1 MRTEKLRPIGPRRVG
16 DLVSLA
22 CVPKLDAPNG
32 RVTLPGPGIG
42 DEVTKIDANSPTP
55 RGAARRPVFQGAE
68 PQDRGANGVEHG
80 QDAPQK
86 HKPHRS
92 HSHPHQL
99 QHTDEI
105 TGIESRAATSATK
118 SGVEAEPAAMPGAGT
133 HAAPREQPPAEAEP
147 APALVAES
155 IIAAE
160 TLKGAAATTVP
171 SGSTAHLR
179 DEVAQRRHGLRGTFH
194 LVRELVT
201 QTYRRGVEIELMHRA
216 FGFAALGFV
225 TLVPLLIVVAAA
237 APLNGR
243 SFPAWAIAGL
253 GLSGRAASAVNG
265 LFGPTAKVLSTTTAL
280 SAAVLAVFGLSFVSV
295 VQTGLAR
302 VWELPA
308 ARLLSVWRQA
318 IWLAVL
324 LGLLIVG
331 ADLLALLHH
340 GWFITT
346 VRWCATAGG
355 ALAFFWW
362 TQHFLLESRVPWR
375 ALLPGAVLTVA
386 GLVGLRVF
394 SAVIFGPLI
403 VSSAIT
409 YGAIGAVLI
418 VVSWLIGIGYVI
430 FGAALVGRVLHEA
443 FGNGRK

>member
-1 MRTEKLRPIGPRRVG
+1 
-16 DLVSLA
+16 
-22 CVPKLDAPNG
+22 VPKLDAPNG
-32 RVTLPGPGIG
+32 RVVLPGPGIG
-42 DEVTKIDANSPTP
+42 DEVNTIDANSPFP
-55 RGAARRPVFQGAE
+55 RDAAPQRPVFEGTALQGAN
-68 PQDRGANGVEHG
+68 PQDQGSNGVARGEG
-80 QDAPQK
+80 APAK
-86 HKPHRS
+86 YRPHSR
-92 HSHPHQL
+92 HPHQL
-99 QHTDEI
+99 QQTDEI
-105 TGIESRAATSATK
+105 TGIEPRSAGSAVK
-118 SGVEAEPAAMPGAGT
+118 SAGSGVKATVPGAKSAAK
-133 HAAPREQPPAEAEP
+133 AAPEADAEVHGDADTEP
-147 APALVAES
+147 APVIIAES

-160 TLKGAAATTVP
+160 ATKSAGSEVLAPGAAELLEIQLGGRP
-171 SGSTAHLR
+171 
-179 DEVAQRRHGLRGTFH
+179 HGLRGV
-194 LVRELVT
+194 LRIARELVA

-265 LFGPTAKVLSTTTAL
+265 LFGPAARVLSTTTAL

-295 VQTGLAR
+295 VQTGMAR

-324 LGLLIVG
+324 IGLLIVG
-331 ADLLALLHH
+331 ADLLALLHD

-346 VRWCATAGG
+346 LRWCATAGG

-386 GLVGLRVF
+386 GLVGLRIF
-394 SAVIFGPLI
+394 SAVIFSPLI

-430 FGAALVGRVLHEA
+430 FGAALLGRVIYEA
-443 FGNGRK
+443 FGGEHT

>member
-1 MRTEKLRPIGPRRVG
+1 M
-16 DLVSLA
+16 
-22 CVPKLDAPNG
+22 
-32 RVTLPGPGIG
+32 
-42 DEVTKIDANSPTP
+42 TKIDANSPAGRDAAPQHPVFEGTAFQETNP
-55 RGAARRPVFQGAE
+55 QHEGSNGAARGDGAPSRPR
-68 PQDRGANGVEHG
+68 PLSR
-80 QDAPQK
+80 
-86 HKPHRS
+86 
-92 HSHPHQL
+92 HPHQL
-99 QHTDEI
+99 QQTDEI
-105 TGIESRAATSATK
+105 TGIESKSAVTAARAGSKPAPEADTDVPPDA
-118 SGVEAEPAAMPGAGT
+118 GPEAEPAA
-133 HAAPREQPPAEAEP
+133 
-147 APALVAES
+147 VIIAES

-160 TLKGAAATTVP
+160 AAKGG
-171 SGSTAHLR
+171 GSAVLQPDEAERIETSLITRHAHGPRDVLR
-179 DEVAQRRHGLRGTFH
+179 IA
-194 LVRELVT
+194 RELIT

-253 GLSGRAASAVNG
+253 GLSGRAATSVTG

-295 VQTGLAR
+295 VQTGMAR

-324 LGLLIVG
+324 IGLLIVG
-331 ADLLALLHH
+331 ADLLAFLHD

-346 VRWCATAGG
+346 LRWCATAGG
-355 ALAFFWW
+355 ALTFFWW

-375 ALLPGAVLTVA
+375 ALLPGSILTVA
-386 GLVGLRVF
+386 GLVGLRIF

-403 VSSAIT
+403 VSSAVT
-409 YGAIGAVLI
+409 YGSIGAVLI

-430 FGAALVGRVLHEA
+430 FGAALLGRVIYEA
-443 FGNGRK
+443 FGGEHK

>member
-1 MRTEKLRPIGPRRVG
+1 M
-16 DLVSLA
+16 
-22 CVPKLDAPNG
+22 PKLDAPNG
-32 RVTLPGPGIG
+32 RVVLPGPGIG
-42 DEVTKIDANSPTP
+42 DEVTKIDANSQAA
-55 RGAARRPVFQGAE
+55 RGAAPQRPVFEGTAFQGVG
-68 PQDRGANGVEHG
+68 PQGQGANGAARGEDG
-80 QDAPQK
+80 P
-86 HKPHRS
+86 PRS
-92 HSHPHQL
+92 RPLSRHPHQL
-99 QHTDEI
+99 QQTDEI
-105 TGIESRAATSATK
+105 TGIESRSAAAAAKSAAK
-118 SGVEAEPAAMPGAGT
+118 AARPEVEPDVHADAQAEP
-133 HAAPREQPPAEAEP
+133 EP
-147 APALVAES
+147 VIVAES

-160 TLKGAAATTVP
+160 AANGA
-171 SGSTAHLR
+171 GTALPAPGGGERVRVGDVSSRPYRPR
-179 DEVAQRRHGLRGTFH
+179 DLFRIT
-194 LVRELVT
+194 RELVV

-253 GLSGRAASAVNG
+253 GLSGRAASSVNG
-265 LFGPTAKVLSTTTAL
+265 LFGPAARVLSTTTAL
-280 SAAVLAVFGLSFVSV
+280 SAGVLAVFGLSFVSV
-295 VQTGLAR
+295 VQTGMAR

-324 LGLLIVG
+324 IGLLIVG
-331 ADLLALLHH
+331 ADLLAFLHD

-346 VRWCATAGG
+346 LRWCATAGG
-355 ALAFFWW
+355 ALTFFWW

-386 GLVGLRVF
+386 GLVGLRIF

-430 FGAALVGRVLHEA
+430 FGAALLGRVIYEA
-443 FGNGRK
+443 FGGERK

>member
-1 MRTEKLRPIGPRRVG
+1 M
-16 DLVSLA
+16 
-22 CVPKLDAPNG
+22 PKLDAPNG
-32 RVTLPGPGIG
+32 RVVLPGPGIG
-42 DEVTKIDANSPTP
+42 DEVTKIDANSPSRRDAAPQHPVFEGTAFDGADP
-55 RGAARRPVFQGAE
+55 QDQGAHGAAQGK
-68 PQDRGANGVEHG
+68 
-80 QDAPQK
+80 DASP
-86 HKPHRS
+86 KPRA
-92 HSHPHQL
+92 HSRHPHQL
-99 QHTDEI
+99 QQTDEI
-105 TGIESRAATSATK
+105 TGIESRSSTTAAK
-118 SGVEAEPAAMPGAGT
+118 SGVKAAPEADKPHRAEELGTPATEPAAAII
-133 HAAPREQPPAEAEP
+133 
-147 APALVAES
+147 AES

-160 TLKGAAATTVP
+160 AARGAGSAALPAGAAEPRIPAVT
-171 SGSTAHLR
+171 
-179 DEVAQRRHGLRGTFH
+179 RRPRGLREAAR

-253 GLSGRAASAVNG
+253 GLSGRAASSVTG

-295 VQTGLAR
+295 VQTGMAR

-324 LGLLIVG
+324 IGLLIVG
-331 ADLLALLHH
+331 ADLLALLHD

-346 VRWCATAGG
+346 LRWCATAGG
-355 ALAFFWW
+355 SLAFFWW

-386 GLVGLRVF
+386 GLVGLRIF

-403 VSSAIT
+403 VSSAVT
-409 YGAIGAVLI
+409 YGSIGAVLI

-430 FGAALVGRVLHEA
+430 FGAALLGRVIYEA
-443 FGNGRK
+443 FGGTRT